1 VVGIELFAKLLQS
14 KTIIHTT
21 YEQECLDRVEE
32 YHKLREY
39 CNKQFKTIS
48 LTYNQTTPYVNKAWA
63 ISSKKYT
70 FTIAKKKLTKKE
82 AETVVDT
89 N

>member
-1 VVGIELFAKLLQS
+1 M
-14 KTIIHTT
+14 

-32 YHKLREY
+32 FHKLREY

-48 LTYNQTTPYVNKAWA
+48 LTYNQTAPYVNKSWN

-70 FTIAKKKLTKKE
+70 FTVVKKTSTKKQVADAVLVGDTE
-82 AETVVDT
+82 ADAVVE
-89 N
+89 